1 MTFWTINV
9 DWHFVG
15 FLVFKWFFVDLA
27 HCVWCRWRNG
37 LWFLL
42 IWDINHQED
51 QKRKKMETL
60 LIWRKESRN
69 FFLSQT
75 TSQKDHWC
83 VNAFNPWILWI
94 QVFFRLS
101 TMYYTITN
109 TTQEKKLENSSTLD
123 PLIAQEFVQK
133 IFVHYLKCTCTT
145 WFGPDIWIINLL

>member
-1 MTFWTINV
+1 MNL
-9 DWHFVG
+9 G
-15 FLVFKWFFVDLA
+15 
-27 HCVWCRWRNG
+27 HCAWCRWRNG

-69 FFLSQT
+69 FSLSQT

-109 TTQEKKLENSSTLD
+109 TTQEKKNLRIVSAAQYGIRKQHEIFASHFCFDFYYIEFTLFRKW
-123 PLIAQEFVQK
+123 LT
-133 IFVHYLKCTCTT
+133 HYYIKNDC
-145 WFGPDIWIINLL
+145 FLLTK